1 MDANTHVSPRDLSHL
16 KRHQT
21 RKSHYVPAVS
31 RVKTAGIKEEVNEPI
46 KNGSK
51 FSNKGNIEFRV
62 TKVTLS
68 RLETLETQKRTVG
81 LVVTYDGTADVTVTS
96 PMK

>member
-1 MDANTHVSPRDLSHL
+1 MEITASPRESSHL
-16 KRHQT
+16 KRNKAM
-21 RKSHYVPAVS
+21 KSHYVPAVS
-31 RVKTAGIKEEVNEPI
+31 KAKTAGIIGEANGPI
-46 KNGSK
+46 NAGSK
-51 FSNKGNIEFRV
+51 FSNKRNIEFRV